1 MRGVVV
7 GGGSLDREV
16 RRAAGASGGRI
27 EYLGS
32 LDRTALQREY
42 ARAAVVIMPSR
53 FEGLGM
59 VALEAQ
65 SAGTPVVG
73 YDVDGL
79 RDAVRGGGVLVPSG
93 DVVALRVAVVD
104 LLGDPARRR
113 EAGVQAR
120 DAMRAEQSWDAVAA
134 RLDEIYAAVAA

>member
-1 MRGVVV
+1 VVV
-7 GGGSLDREV
+7 GAGSLEGEV

-32 LDRTALQREY
+32 LDRPALQREY

-93 DVVALRVAVVD
+93 DVAALRAAVAD
-104 LLGDPARRR
+104 LLEDPARRR
-113 EAGVQAR
+113 EAGGRAR
-120 DAMRAEQSWDAVAA
+120 EAMRAEQSWDAVAV
-134 RLDEIYAAVAA
+134 RLEQIYAAVAA